1 MHYDTQNAVNMTLVI
16 ATITINLKFIAMA
29 LQWHCNGRHNCGP
42 DCQVC
47 IITRIEI
54 MIGAIVMGA
63 EMTIAMDIEMAI
75 LILI

>member
-1 MHYDTQNAVNMTLVI
+1 MYCNGI
-16 ATITINLKFIAMA
+16 AMALQWHCNGIAMA

-47 IITRIEI
+47 IITWIEI

>member
-1 MHYDTQNAVNMTLVI
+1 
-16 ATITINLKFIAMA
+16 
-29 LQWHCNGRHNCGP
+29 
-42 DCQVC
+42 
-47 IITRIEI
+47 